1 MRLCL
6 RPGEDRYPLP
16 PLERPRYLRG
26 AYIMN
31 HKKLLL
37 TLTLCLCA
45 LLCMVVTAS
54 ASEVQN
60 TGSHSHELCKKTV
73 CTNPEHIKSGTHGSV
88 TFATELRQD
97 GNTLY
102 IGDQV
107 WTYNNNVGYVLPAG
121 NYYLGTDLT
130 LDHQIRISNSQ
141 EVKVTLCLNGK
152 TITCTEN
159 YDAVIQTP
167 TTYPVEFTLCD
178 CRPSDSVGKITHAN
192 GIRGVGVELNNNNA
206 VNAVAHKFIMYNGCI
221 TGNKTT
227 NGAGVFLY
235 SNTTFTM
242 YGGSI
247 TENECNSDTLPP
259 CGGGVYVH
267 NGATFTMYGG
277 DITKNKADYGG
288 GVCTSGDTANF
299 TMYGGSITENHAGKI
314 GGGIYSTSNNISI
327 YGGGVTNN
335 SVTKTGNAGGIYVSS
350 SDTLTVGGNVN
361 ISGNWKGDSEESGS
375 KSNVY
380 LNGNTSGTSATI
392 VIKEALNGAPIGITT
407 ANAPTAGNPVTIV
420 TGNSIEEAYE
430 KARFQADNAAYGV
443 SYNSTDKVLQLHKH
457 SGGTATCTAN
467 AVCTTCGQQYGD
479 RDLNNHDYSQT
490 RMTSTYKASD
500 ATCTTPVTYYYSC
513 VCGATGTNTF
523 DSTKEDEQA
532 KGHAFA
538 AAWEHNDDK
547 HWHKCTRDGC
557 TGIDAEA
564 AHEWQPATYTA
575 PKTCVC
581 GATQGEPLT
590 RSYYYYAPSAA
601 EDKKDSPKAGDPGVL
616 LYAGL
621 ALASLTGLACTAKKR
636 H

>member
-1 MRLCL
+1 
-6 RPGEDRYPLP
+6 
-16 PLERPRYLRG
+16 
-26 AYIMN
+26 MN

-54 ASEVQN
+54 ASEV
-60 TGSHSHELCKKTV
+60 SVHSHRV
-73 CTNPEHIKSGTHGSV
+73 CEGTKCTDPAHNGNNHGSV

-102 IGDQV
+102 IGADK
-107 WTYNNNVGYVLPAG
+107 WEYDSVLGSYMLGAG
-121 NYYLGTDLT
+121 TYYLSTDLT
-130 LDHQIRISNSQ
+130 LDHRIQISDSNGGS
-141 EVKVTLCLNGK
+141 VVLCLNGK
-152 TITCTEN
+152 TISCTTGKT
-159 YDAVIQTP
+159 IQIKSMNSKDLT
-167 TTYPVEFTLCD
+167 FTLCD
-178 CRPSDSVGKITHAN
+178 CKGGGMITHAEDSGN
-192 GIRGVGVELNNNNA
+192 GSGVDVAYSNNDKNTD
-206 VNAVAHKFIMYNGCI
+206 VAKFIMYNGCI
-221 TGNKTT
+221 TQNK
-227 NGAGVFLY
+227 GSGVYLNA
-235 SNTTFTM
+235 NTAFTM
-242 YGGSI
+242 YGGNITQNGYNDTSI
-247 TENECNSDTLPP
+247 FGGY
-259 CGGGVYVH
+259 GGGVYV
-267 NGATFTMYGG
+267 ASE
-277 DITKNKADYGG
+277 A
-288 GVCTSGDTANF
+288 SF
-299 TMYGGSITENHAGKI
+299 TMYGGSITENHANKS

-335 SVTKTGNAGGIYVSS
+335 SVTKTGNAGGIYVS
-350 SDTLTVGGNVN
+350 DPGTLTVGGNVN
-361 ISGNWKGDSEESGS
+361 ISGNWQGDSKESGS

-380 LNGNTSGTSATI
+380 LNGNTSGTSAAI
-392 VIKEALNGAPIGITT
+392 VIEEELTGKNSSIGVTT
-407 ANAPTAGNPVTIV
+407 ATPVATTKDASVKIAAGKGTHAITDEDKGHFTPD
-420 TGNSIEEAYE
+420 TGYCEVQKKDDGALYLTH
-430 KARFQADNAAYGV
+430 V
-443 SYNSTDKVLQLHKH
+443 HT
-457 SGGTATCTAN
+457 GGEATCTA
-467 AVCTTCGQQYGD
+467 AAKCGGCGQPYG
-479 RDLNNHDYSQT
+479 NTNPNHDYSQT
-490 RMTSTYKASD
+490 RMTPTYKASD

-523 DSTKEDEQA
+523 NSTKEDEQA

>member
-1 MRLCL
+1 
-6 RPGEDRYPLP
+6 
-16 PLERPRYLRG
+16 
-26 AYIMN
+26 MN

-60 TGSHSHELCKKTV
+60 TGSHSHALCEGLRDN
-73 CTNPEHIKSGTHGSV
+73 CTDPAHSEGNHGSV

-107 WTYNNNVGYVLPAG
+107 WTYEHNVGYILPAG
-121 NYYLGTDLT
+121 TYYLGTDLT
-130 LDHQIRISNSQ
+130 LDHQIRISNSR

-361 ISGNWKGDSEESGS
+361 ISGNWKGNENSSIS
-375 KSNVY
+375 NNNANNVY
-380 LNGNTSGTSATI
+380 LPTNSTI
-392 VIKEALNGAPIGITT
+392 TIEKALTGKNSSIGVTT
-407 ANAPTAGNPVTIV
+407 ATPVATTKDASVKIAAGKGTYAITDEDKGHFTPD
-420 TGNSIEEAYE
+420 TGYCEVQKKDDGALYLTHVHTYGAVSYTW
-430 KARFQADNAAYGV
+430 ADN
-443 SYNSTDKVLQLHKH
+443 
-457 SGGTATCTAN
+457 
-467 AVCTTCGQQYGD
+467 TTC
-479 RDLNNHDYSQT
+479 
-490 RMTSTYKASD
+490 KA
-500 ATCTTPVTYYYSC
+500 
-513 VCGATGTNTF
+513 
-523 DSTKEDEQA
+523 E
-532 KGHAFA
+532 
-538 AAWEHNDDK
+538 
-547 HWHKCTRDGC
+547 HKCTACQHVENETVNTQQTVTQNRSC
-557 TGIDAEA
+557 TLNELSTFTATFTNPAFAQQIKENVKTADMTDHTYSATEWKSDVDNHWHECSVCQTQIGKA

-601 EDKKDSPKAGDPGVL
+601 EDKKESPKAGDPGVL

-621 ALASLTGLACTAKKR
+621 ALASLTGLTYTAKKR